1 MDFLK
6 KLTETFSPSGRED
19 EICDVIFEEIK
30 DYADEVYKD
39 TLGNLIARK
48 KGNGKKVMFS
58 AHTDEIGLMVTYIDD
73 KGFIRFSP
81 VGWVDPFYALYQ
93 RVKFQSGV
101 EGVISFEEKTEA
113 VKDIKMKNLFIDI
126 GAKDKEEAQKLVS
139 IGDMAQFEGS
149 FIRNGDRV
157 ISKTLD
163 NRAGVYVLT
172 EAIKKIKSDNDIY
185 FVFTSQ
191 EEVGLRGAKTS
202 TFDIFPDYAIAVD
215 VTDTGDTPECNY
227 MAVSLGDGPCI
238 KVKDQSVICDRELVE
253 RLKSVAKR
261 NSIPYQLEVLDNGG
275 TDAGAMHLTKSGVK
289 TGAISIP
296 TRYIHS
302 TCETCDINDI
312 NNAVLLIE
320 KIADEI

>member
-19 EICDVIFEEIK
+19 EICDVIFGEIK

-39 TLGNLIARK
+39 TLGNLIVRK
-48 KGNGKKVMFS
+48 KGNGKKIMFS

-113 VKDIKMKNLFIDI
+113 VKDIKTKNLFIDI

-172 EAIKKIKSDNDIY
+172 EAIKKIKSDNDLY

-253 RLKSVAKR
+253 RFKSVAKR

-312 NNAVLLIE
+312 KNAVLLIE

>member
-1 MDFLK
+1 MEFLE
-6 KLTETFSPSGRED
+6 KLTQSFSPSGREE
-19 EICDVIFEEIK
+19 EICDIIFEEIK
-30 DYADEVYKD
+30 DYADSVYKD
-39 TLGNLIARK
+39 TLGNLIVRK
-48 KGNGKKVMFS
+48 EGKGKKVMFS
-58 AHTDEIGLMVTYIDD
+58 AHTDEIGLMITYIDD
-73 KGFIRFSP
+73 KGFLRFSP
-81 VGWVDPFYALYQ
+81 IGWVDPFYALYQ
-93 RVKFQSGV
+93 RVKFHNGIT
-101 EGVISFEEKTEA
+101 GVISYEEKTDA
-113 VKDIKMKNLFIDI
+113 LKDIKMKNLFIDI
-126 GAKDKEEAQKLVS
+126 GAKNKEEAQKLLS
-139 IGDMAQFEGS
+139 IGDTAQFVGD
-149 FIRNGDRV
+149 FVINGDRV

-172 EAIKKIKSDNDIY
+172 EAIKRIKSDNDLY

-202 TFDIFPDYAIAVD
+202 TYDIFPDYAIAVD
-215 VTDTGDTPECNY
+215 VTDTGDTPECNF

-238 KVKDQSVICDRELVE
+238 KIKDQSVICHRELVE
-253 RLKSVAKR
+253 SLKDIAKR
-261 NSIPYQLEVLDNGG
+261 NSIPYQLEVLEHGG

-312 NNAVLLIE
+312 NNAILLVE